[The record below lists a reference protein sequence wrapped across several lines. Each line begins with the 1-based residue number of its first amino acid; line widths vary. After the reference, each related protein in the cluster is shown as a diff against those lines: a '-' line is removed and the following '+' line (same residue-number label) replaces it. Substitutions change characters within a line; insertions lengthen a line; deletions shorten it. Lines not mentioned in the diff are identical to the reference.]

1 MVPAERRFH
10 CTEETKK
17 DISIVKFSISNL
29 YKAIVPRTKCKE
41 TLKNQSSILLIEKRS
56 LRNLFDST
64 IV

>member
-41 TLKNQSSILLIEKRS
+41 TLKNQSSILLY
-56 LRNLFDST
+56 
-64 IV
+64 